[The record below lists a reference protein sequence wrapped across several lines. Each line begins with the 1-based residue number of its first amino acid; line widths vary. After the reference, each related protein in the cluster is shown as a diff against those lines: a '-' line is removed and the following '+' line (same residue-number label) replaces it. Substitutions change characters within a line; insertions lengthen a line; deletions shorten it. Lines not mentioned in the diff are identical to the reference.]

1 MIKLNKYQK
10 EVEKQLLED
19 EKQIIEELK
28 KNYATALKDVKERI
42 KNLSANELT
51 QSKIY
56 QKQYQENL
64 EIQLKSIIDLLSS
77 DNLQSISDYLEKTYQ
92 DGFIGTLYNM
102 QHEGVPFIMPINQEA
117 VVKSITK
124 KTEDFKLSKTLYQNA
139 DELKKTIKSEITRG
153 ISKNDSYT
161 KISQR
166 ITMHSEADFNKSY
179 RIARTEGGRVQTEA
193 KFECMK
199 RAKANGADVVKEWDS
214 TMDSR
219 TRDTHVGL
227 DGQIKELEEPFEIGG
242 MKAMYPHGF
251 GIASEDINC
260 RCAVLERARWTI
272 DDDES
277 FTKNIDGNIV
287 EFENV
292 KDYQDYKQKYFD
304 FYKKDDIILSNREV
318 NQITEYTR
326 FDATRINRAIRTENI
341 TEAIKEKINILD
353 GIFDRVKPLKEDLI
367 LHRGTIIQS
376 IKGFEKQNKVSHK
389 EIMSL
394 KDNFICDNAFISTSK
409 EKAEE
414 QGRNIIMKIKV
425 NKGFK
430 GAIDIEPYA
439 TQKYKYQKEV
449 LLKRNT
455 QFYVNDIQFKDGKYY
470 LDVEVIE

>member
-19 EKQIIEELK
+19 EKQVIEELK
-28 KNYATALKDVKERI
+28 RNYATALKDVKERI
-42 KNLSANELT
+42 KTLSSSELT

-77 DNLQSISDYLEKTYQ
+77 DNVQSISDYLEKTYQ

-139 DELKKTIKSEITRG
+139 QELKKTIKSEITRG
-153 ISKNDSYT
+153 ISKSDSYT
-161 KISQR
+161 KITQR

-219 TRDTHVGL
+219 TRDTHMQL

-260 RCAVLERARWTI
+260 RCAVLERARWAIT
-272 DDDES
+272 DDES
-277 FTKNIDGNIV
+277 FTKNIDGDIV
-287 EFENV
+287 EFKNV
-292 KDYQDYKQKYFD
+292 KDYQDYKQKYFN
-304 FYKKDDIILSNREV
+304 FYQKDDIMPKTVNEVIKNVQYIGKLDRNKLGEYKNKLTTDEVILTDERKQHILEDHANDYEKIV
-318 NQITEYTR
+318 QN
-326 FDATRINRAIRTENI
+326 INRVVLNPSEILEDSKNKDTLFFIDKLDKNNLNVIVRLNTTNDKEHPQNSVMTAWIIRNSNLKKLREKNKTI
-341 TEAIKEKINILD
+341 YKKE
-353 GIFDRVKPLKEDLI
+353 
-367 LHRGTIIQS
+367 
-376 IKGFEKQNKVSHK
+376 
-389 EIMSL
+389 
-394 KDNFICDNAFISTSK
+394 
-409 EKAEE
+409 
-414 QGRNIIMKIKV
+414 
-425 NKGFK
+425 
-430 GAIDIEPYA
+430 
-439 TQKYKYQKEV
+439 
-449 LLKRNT
+449 
-455 QFYVNDIQFKDGKYY
+455 
-470 LDVEVIE
+470 

>member
-1 MIKLNKYQK
+1 MNKYQK

-28 KNYATALKDVKERI
+28 KNYATALNDVKERI
-42 KNLSANELT
+42 KTLSANELT

-77 DNLQSISDYLEKTYQ
+77 DNVQSISDYLEKTYQ

-102 QHEGVPFIMPINQEA
+102 QKEGVPFIMPINQEA

-139 DELKKTIKSEITRG
+139 DELKKTIKAEITRG
-153 ISKNDSYT
+153 ISKSDSYT

-166 ITMHSEADFNKSY
+166 ITLHSEADFNKSY

-214 TMDSR
+214 TMDGR
-219 TRDTHVGL
+219 TRDTHVQL
-227 DGQIKELEEPFEIGG
+227 DGQIRELEEPFEIGG

-260 RCAVLERARWTI
+260 RCAVLERARWAVE
-272 DDDES
+272 DDES
-277 FTKNIDGNIV
+277 FTKNIDGDIV
-287 EFENV
+287 EFKNV

-304 FYKKDDIILSNREV
+304 FYAKS
-318 NQITEYTR
+318 
-326 FDATRINRAIRTENI
+326 AI
-341 TEAIKEKINILD
+341 
-353 GIFDRVKPLKEDLI
+353 
-367 LHRGTIIQS
+367 
-376 IKGFEKQNKVSHK
+376 
-389 EIMSL
+389 
-394 KDNFICDNAFISTSK
+394 
-409 EKAEE
+409 
-414 QGRNIIMKIKV
+414 IKV
-425 NKGFK
+425 
-430 GAIDIEPYA
+430 
-439 TQKYKYQKEV
+439 Q
-449 LLKRNT
+449 
-455 QFYVNDIQFKDGKYY
+455 
-470 LDVEVIE
+470 